1 MKFQIILVV
10 LGKANFISAFL
21 FESHCAAPKPCV
33 CRQNYIRCE
42 EKQLAQIPNLTEHYG
57 HSDFLYVYFYN
68 NELRSIPQNAFT
80 SLSSI
85 NATRVD
91 MQLDHNFIS
100 KIDSTAFE
108 GIESAMWELNLQD
121 NNFTELPIV
130 LGDLTSLR
138 RLNVLDNPITS
149 LNATLMSRLGHS
161 LVKLSISVE
170 GFSDFPEELQFLKGL
185 TFLTITISLFR
196 D

>member
-1 MKFQIILVV
+1 MVV